1 MNNHYE
7 ILEHPSDIGILAEGK
22 NLNEAIEKASL
33 GLCSLIVDNDSIDIK
48 EQKQVEL
55 SAIDKE
61 SLIIK
66 WLNEILFYFDS
77 ENFICKNTKVNKIEK
92 FENNY
97 YIFGYFEG
105 EKFSIEKH
113 KFKVHVKAVT
123 YHQFCLKETENSVI
137 IKVFF
142 DI

>member
-1 MNNHYE
+1 MNSHYE
-7 ILEHPSDIGILAEGK
+7 ILEHPSDIGVLAEGK
-22 NLNEAIEKASL
+22 NLYEAIEEVSRA
-33 GLCSLIVDNDSIDIK
+33 LCSIIANIDTISIK
-48 EQKQVEL
+48 EKKQIEL

-61 SLIIK
+61 ALIIK
-66 WLNEILFYFDS
+66 WLNEILFFFDS

-105 EKFSIEKH
+105 EKFSFEKH
-113 KFKVHVKAVT
+113 KFKIHVKAVT